1 MARRLLAVLLH
12 LQVASVLAV
21 GCASPTL
28 PLPPPV
34 EPSIAPGADADHVH
48 LAVACGSAEPGAI
61 IVVYNT
67 NTSVPPDQSVS
78 GSLVNACGAWDTV
91 IYAHMGDF
99 LEVTQEI
106 GTQRS
111 PPTIVQVHVP

>member
-1 MARRLLAVLLH
+1 MARRRLAVLL
-12 LQVASVLAV
+12 LRLAPLVAA

-34 EPSIAPGADADHVH
+34 EPSIAPGPDADHVR
-48 LAVACGSAEPGAI
+48 LAVSCGSADPGAI

-67 NTSVPPDQSVS
+67 NTTVPPDQSVG

-99 LEVTQEI
+99 LEITQEI
-106 GTQRS
+106 GTERS
-111 PPTIVQVHVP
+111 PPTIVQVQVP